1 VILYLTYNDQPS
13 GVYWSQVTDV
23 VAHLDALGGPRV
35 RLVALVSG
43 RGYFAARRAIHE
55 RSPSAWVLPM
65 VPKMRFW
72 RWNVL
77 LLAWVCCWL
86 RPTGIIA
93 RGVFATWMARR
104 MRAWRLT
111 RKVCF
116 DGRGAYAAEW
126 EEYRLIDDDALIAQ
140 FRPLEHAAVHH
151 ADMRLAVSHAL
162 VEHWSE
168 RYGWKG
174 DDYVVVP
181 CALGVDH
188 ATTSAGSPAG
198 DPAVPPTPTSAGSHG
213 VDPAVQKVP
222 TSAGSHEV
230 DPAVRKEVVLVYSGS
245 TAGWQSFAL
254 LKELLIPLL
263 EGQPHVRVL
272 FLSKPDAN
280 NKALQEQFPGRVEV
294 RWAKPAE
301 VAGILAGCD
310 HGLLIRE
317 DTITNR
323 VASPTK
329 FAEYLAAGLPIL
341 ISAHIGDFSA
351 TVREHDLGTVWEAG
365 AALPEL
371 TRTDA
376 ARRTRMQAYAAQHL
390 TKAAFDGAYRR
401 ILGALS

>member
-1 VILYLTYNDQPS
+1 MILYLTYSDQPS

-23 VAHLDALGGPRV
+23 VAHMDALGGPRV
-35 RLVALVSG
+35 RLVAFVSG
-43 RGYFAARRAIHE
+43 RGYIAARKAIHE

-72 RWNVL
+72 RWNVV

-86 RPTGIIA
+86 RPSGIIA

-151 ADMRLAVSHAL
+151 ADMRLAVSRAL

-188 ATTSAGSPAG
+188 G
-198 DPAVPPTPTSAGSHG
+198 
-213 VDPAVQKVP
+213 K

-230 DPAVRKEVVLVYSGS
+230 DPAVQSPAFRNEVVLVYSGS
-245 TAGWQSFAL
+245 TAGWQSFEL
-254 LKELLIPLL
+254 LKQLLIPLL

-272 FLSKPDAN
+272 FLSKSDAN
-280 NKALQEQFPGRVEV
+280 NKALQERFPGRVEV
-294 RWAKPAE
+294 RWARPAD

-329 FAEYLAAGLPIL
+329 FAEYLAAGLPVL

-351 TVREHDLGTVWEAG
+351 TVRTNDLGLVWNEG
-365 AALPEL
+365 TALPPLE
-371 TRTDA
+371 RTSD
-376 ARRTRMQAYAAQHL
+376 ARRARLRTYAADHL

-401 ILGALS
+401 ILQVLG

>member
-1 VILYLTYNDQPS
+1 MILYLTYNDQPS

-23 VAHLDALGGPRV
+23 VAHMDALGGPRV
-35 RLVALVSG
+35 RLVAFVSG

-72 RWNVL
+72 RWNVV
-77 LLAWVCCWL
+77 LLALVCCWL
-86 RPTGIIA
+86 RPSGIIA

-140 FRPLEHAAVHH
+140 FRPLEHAAVHGS
-151 ADMRLAVSHAL
+151 DFRLAVSHAL

-188 ATTSAGSPAG
+188 A
-198 DPAVPPTPTSAGSHG
+198 
-213 VDPAVQKVP
+213 K

-230 DPAVRKEVVLVYSGS
+230 DPAVRSPAFRKEVVLVYSGS
-245 TAGWQSFAL
+245 TAGWQSFEL

-263 EGQPHVRVL
+263 EGQSHVRVL

-280 NKALQEQFPGRVEV
+280 NKALQERFPGRVEV
-294 RWAKPAE
+294 RWARPAD
-301 VAGILAGCD
+301 VAGILSGCD

-341 ISAHIGDFSA
+341 ISGHIGDFSA
-351 TVREHDLGTVWEAG
+351 TVREHDLGTVWTAG
-365 AALPEL
+365 TALPEL
-371 TRTDA
+371 GRTDA
-376 ARRTRMQAYAAQHL
+376 TRRTRLQGYAAQHL
-390 TKAAFDGAYRR
+390 TKSAFDTAYRR
-401 ILGALS
+401 ILQALG